1 VIETIE
7 GFQSDPIMISL
18 RKAFAENHAL
28 QCGFCTPGMIV
39 TARDIV
45 LRLSEPDETRIR
57 HELSGNLCRC
67 TGYVGIVK
75 AVASVI
81 RERGAAA
88 TIAPQAVARPA
99 LRPFALVERTEAS
112 AAKGGGVT
120 VEGGAT
126 TIARRAR
133 LAAAPDAA
141 AALFADVPRVAG
153 CVPGAAVTSIDGDV
167 FQGAITIKFGPIG
180 ASFAGEGRR
189 QLAADAMS
197 GLIKAEGRDA
207 NGQSNARG
215 ELGYRLSPEG
225 EGTAVDLT
233 MSFRLQGLLA
243 QFNRADLVESFA
255 DLMLNR
261 FVANC
266 EATLAGRAA
275 PAARELGAFGLL
287 WALLKARFAKWARG

>member
-1 VIETIE
+1 
-7 GFQSDPIMISL
+7 M
-18 RKAFAENHAL
+18 
-28 QCGFCTPGMIV
+28 
-39 TARDIV
+39 
-45 LRLSEPDETRIR
+45 
-57 HELSGNLCRC
+57 
-67 TGYVGIVK
+67 
-75 AVASVI
+75 
-81 RERGAAA
+81 
-88 TIAPQAVARPA
+88 
-99 LRPFALVERTEAS
+99 
-112 AAKGGGVT
+112 
-120 VEGGAT
+120 
-126 TIARRAR
+126 
-133 LAAAPDAA
+133 

-153 CVPGAAVTSIDGDV
+153 CVPGASVTSIDGDA

-189 QLAADAMS
+189 KLAPDQMS
-197 GLIKAEGRDA
+197 GVIKAEGRDA

-266 EATLAGRAA
+266 EATLAGRDA
-275 PAARELGAFGLL
+275 PAARELGAFGLV
-287 WALLKARFAKWARG
+287 WTLLKARLAKWFGG